1 MKFTRILL
9 NQTIKRQLKLQNTS
23 AIPIKFRLE
32 GWENLPSEFSI
43 NTKEGRLKPNE
54 EIQIDV
60 SFKAIK
66 QQKFTES
73 LKLIAEDVE
82 NLGIIS
88 EAKEIPIEAE
98 AFDISVELKFPN
110 ENTQNLLNFEAL
122 RAGDYKDQ
130 TFTVKNIGLYNVKI
144 SFTMKRKVYKES
156 FKIDPMEF

>member
-1 MKFTRILL
+1 M
-9 NQTIKRQLKLQNTS
+9 
-23 AIPIKFRLE
+23 
-32 GWENLPSEFSI
+32 PSEFSI

-54 EIQIDV
+54 EILIDV
-60 SFKAIK
+60 HFKAIK

-82 NLGIIS
+82 NLGIVS

-110 ENTQNLLNFEAL
+110 ENTENLLNFEAL

-144 SFTMKRKVYKES
+144 SFTMKRKVYK
-156 FKIDPMEF
+156 